1 MRAGREVALKLAA
14 VAALL
19 LGLVLLLV
27 TPVALAQQA
36 AAPKRILVLYWESKD
51 FPGNARFDKSFQEG
65 LHSAPAGSVE
75 YYSEYL
81 ESNRFPGENQALV
94 LRDYLSQKYAHRHID
109 VIVAVSDVARDFLLK
124 YRSEL

>member
-1 MRAGREVALKLAA
+1 MKLIKNSGKVALKI
-14 VAALL
+14 VGTSALF
-19 LGLVLLLV
+19 LGAVLLFL
-27 TPVALAQQA
+27 PPAAIAEQP

-109 VIVAVSDVARDFLLK
+109 VIVAVSDVALDFLL
-124 YRSEL
+124 